1 MKFIFSK
8 VVFGMSE
15 YFEFKYLAT
24 DVFYECVNRD
34 GLTYNQ
40 AIGKCF
46 VDFSAQLDDNDAKAL
61 AIYGTILANAAKYAD
76 SIVSL
81 KEKYVSFMALCNQQ
95 QIISV
100 LNDNEREYLQ
110 EDLNWIKPKFS
121 QL

>member
-1 MKFIFSK
+1 
-8 VVFGMSE
+8 MSE
-15 YFEFKYLAT
+15 YFEYKYLAT
-24 DVFYECVNRD
+24 DAFFECVNRD

-40 AIGKCF
+40 ASGKCF
-46 VDFSAQLDDNDAKAL
+46 IDFSAQLDDNDAKAL

-81 KEKYVSFMALCNQQ
+81 KEKYVIFMELCNQQ

-100 LNDNEREYLQ
+100 LNDNEREYMQ

-121 QL
+121 KL